1 MLEFAVDLGSSNIT
15 IYQKGMGL
23 VLREPNM
30 ALLSG
35 EGDVLRDVGYKA
47 KSTHVSTLGSS
58 KPAFP
63 VKEGVIVDLDTAVL
77 VVGEFFKKVLPQS
90 FIRPKFNVLA
100 IVSAALNTEERKMVE
115 KLFLKLGASSVYICD
130 SPLALYEY
138 TGTIGGLFVDIGG
151 GKTEVH
157 AVSGEGVVAGCTVN
171 IAGDAFTNAIIDYIA
186 DTYYIKIGDITAD
199 KLKCES
205 LSFYQNDQGSD
216 FISGTGLSDGM
227 PKNAEIKANDL
238 FFAIAPLI
246 DDLVDVI
253 SSVLGATPPE
263 LAAEIMKKGFFITGA
278 SSQIAGLSQYLA
290 DRLGLYCTVLD
301 DVENAAAIGGGK
313 FLDDMATLSSL
324 IGVQLD

>member
-1 MLEFAVDLGSSNIT
+1 MINKRLIGLVPDSMSYIKKHVLVKWISLAFNILLIFAVCEYLQQLLVGRAGTKETVIT
-15 IYQKGMGL
+15 LAVILASMAVRAVTTKASVRLSFLASKQVKKSLRQQIY
-23 VLREPNM
+23 
-30 ALLSG
+30 
-35 EGDVLRDVGYKA
+35 
-47 KSTHVSTLGSS
+47 
-58 KPAFP
+58 
-63 VKEGVIVDLDTAVL
+63 
-77 VVGEFFKKVLPQS
+77 
-90 FIRPKFNVLA
+90 
-100 IVSAALNTEERKMVE
+100 E
-115 KLFLKLGASSVYICD
+115 KLLKLGASSVYICD

-138 TGTIGGLFVDIGG
+138 TGTIGGMFVDIGG